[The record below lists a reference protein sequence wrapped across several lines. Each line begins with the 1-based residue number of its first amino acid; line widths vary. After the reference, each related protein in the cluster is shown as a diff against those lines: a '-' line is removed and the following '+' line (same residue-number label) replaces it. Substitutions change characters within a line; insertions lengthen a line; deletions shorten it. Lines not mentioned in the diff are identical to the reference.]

1 MKLPNIFFLIIGCS
15 IFFSCQ
21 KAEVFPETKYTCSL
35 SESDETATNPKSE
48 IYQSIIDDYISK
60 GIFGVSVYIKDA
72 NGTFLGKGGYAD
84 IASGIKIE
92 PCNQFIIG
100 SITKPITSMVTFS
113 LVEDGILT
121 IDDFITDWLD
131 TSITD
136 RLPNGKEIR
145 IKHLLQH
152 TAGLPDHYNSEYYFD
167 NLNQARNILSQE
179 DYLKYT
185 YDRAPLFDV
194 GTNHSYSNA
203 GYVLIGMILE
213 KATGKTMAQLY
224 QEKIFDPL
232 NLTSAYYGAGDAA
245 IPEGLIKG
253 YLDINGT
260 GELVE
265 SKFFYEE
272 ELNTADGGII
282 MNPQDLGKLIE
293 EWHKGNIIS
302 PQNVEAMKTWYFF
315 DANETLAYGYGIR
328 KYENDN
334 EEVLAHGGEVAGFKT
349 IMEYYPASDRTFVVF
364 FNSLPEKMTD
374 IYGDL
379 LAELSNE
386 MFQ

>member
-1 MKLPNIFFLIIGCS
+1 MKSPNVFLVIIICS

-21 KAEVFPETKYTCSL
+21 KAEVFLETKYDCSL
-35 SESDETATNPKSE
+35 SEPDETAANPKSE
-48 IYQSIIDDYISK
+48 FYQSIIDEYVAK
-60 GIFGVSVYIKDA
+60 GILGVSVYIKDS
-72 NGTFLGKGGYAD
+72 NGTFLGTGGYAD

-92 PCNQFIIG
+92 PCNQFIIA

-136 RLPNGKEIR
+136 RLPNGKEIQ

-152 TAGLPDHYNSEYYFD
+152 TAGLPDHYNSSYYFD
-167 NLNQARNILSQE
+167 NLNQDRNILSQE

-194 GTNHSYSNA
+194 GTDFSYSNA

-213 KATGKTMAQLY
+213 KATKKTMTQLY

-253 YLDINGT
+253 YMDINGT
-260 GELVE
+260 GEMVE

-282 MNPQDLGKLIE
+282 MNPQDLGKLFE

-302 PQNVEAMKTWYFF
+302 LQNVEAMKNG
-315 DANETLAYGYGIR
+315 NEPRGEFVAYGYGIS
-328 KYENDN
+328 KYKNGNVDA
-334 EEVLAHGGEVAGFKT
+334 LGHSGEVAGFKT
-349 IMEYYPASDRTFVVF
+349 ILQYYPESGRTFVVF
-364 FNSLPEKMTD
+364 FNSLPEKMIDT
-374 IYGDL
+374 YGAML
-379 LAELSNE
+379 NELSNE

>member
-1 MKLPNIFFLIIGCS
+1 MKSPNIFFVIIMCS
-15 IFFSCQ
+15 FFFSCQ
-21 KAEVFPETKYTCSL
+21 KAEVFLETKYDCSL
-35 SESDETATNPKSE
+35 SEPDETAANPKSE
-48 IYQSIIDDYISK
+48 FYQSIIDEYVAK
-60 GIFGVSVYIKDA
+60 GILGVSVYIKDS
-72 NGTFLGKGGYAD
+72 NGTFLGTGGYAD

-92 PCNQFIIG
+92 PCNQFIIA

-136 RLPNGKEIR
+136 RLPNGKEIQ

-152 TAGLPDHYNSEYYFD
+152 TAGLPDHYNSSYYFD
-167 NLNQARNILSQE
+167 NLNQDRNILSQE

-194 GTNHSYSNA
+194 GTDFSYSNA

-213 KATGKTMAQLY
+213 KATKKTMTQLY

-253 YLDINGT
+253 YMDINGT
-260 GELVE
+260 GEMVE

-282 MNPQDLGKLIE
+282 MNPQDLGKLFE

-302 PQNVEAMKTWYFF
+302 LQNVEVMTNG
-315 DANETLAYGYGIR
+315 NEPRDEFLAYGYGIR
-328 KYENDN
+328 KYKYEHEDA
-334 EEVLAHGGEVAGFKT
+334 LGHSGEVAGFKT
-349 IMEYYPASDRTFVVF
+349 ILHYYPESGQTFVVF
-364 FNSLPEKMTD
+364 FNSLPEKMADT
-374 IYGDL
+374 YGAML
-379 LAELSNE
+379 NELSKE